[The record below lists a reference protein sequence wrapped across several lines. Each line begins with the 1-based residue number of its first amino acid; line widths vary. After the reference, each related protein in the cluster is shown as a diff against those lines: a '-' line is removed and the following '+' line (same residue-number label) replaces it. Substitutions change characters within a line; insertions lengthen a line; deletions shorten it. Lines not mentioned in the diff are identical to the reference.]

1 VNKIIR
7 ELLALL
13 WKAFKLV
20 FWKWLRPMIGRLVL
34 YGVVLAGLIVALIV
48 LVAR

>member
-1 VNKIIR
+1 MNKIIR
-7 ELLALL
+7 EVLALL

-20 FWKWLRPMIGRLVL
+20 FWKWIRPMIGRLVL

>member
-7 ELLALL
+7 EVLALL

-20 FWKWLRPMIGRLVL
+20 FWKWIRPMIGRLVL